1 MSKRLNTEFNE
12 FLEEGSNVVTQH
24 AKPGDRMD
32 RLQHNTP
39 GQGASPEELGGS
51 TTTKPEGDEIGK
63 KASSK
68 MSKSSSKVNS
78 GAKAADGM
86 ARLSGSA
93 PGQSGSVREDEE
105 FEGDEEDLLYEAEE
119 DDEDCDDEKEY
130 DEKEDKKG
138 KKEKKDKTELKAE
151 DFDID
156 VKDDLNA
163 LFHGE
168 ELTEHFM
175 QKAATIFEAAVK
187 AKVVEEV
194 QKFEDL
200 YEQRLIEE
208 IEEISESLE
217 TRVDAHLN
225 YVTDQWLTENEL
237 AVDNGIKT
245 EIAENL
251 MQGLANLFMENN
263 INLPE
268 EDQDLVAEMAS
279 KLDEMEEKLNE
290 QLEINVE
297 LNQEIGSF
305 VKNGIIAEVSE
316 GLAETQKEKLFNLS
330 EGVEF
335 MSEESF
341 RGKIETIKE
350 NYFPK
355 AQSNYVEDLIEKDQ
369 NYYEGP
375 MAAYVEAVSRWSK

>member
-1 MSKRLNTEFNE
+1 MSNVLDTEFDE
-12 FLEEGSNVVTQH
+12 FLEEGNVVTAH
-24 AKPGDRMD
+24 AKPGDRMEK
-32 RLQHNTP
+32 LQHSTP

-51 TTTKPEGDEIGK
+51 STTKPEGDEIGK
-63 KASSK
+63 KASSRMK
-68 MSKSSSKVNS
+68 KSSSKVNA
-78 GAKAADGM
+78 GAKSPDGM
-86 ARLSGSA
+86 ARLQGSA
-93 PGQSGSVREDEE
+93 PGQKGMREEE
-105 FEGDEEDLLYEAEE
+105 ELEDEDLLAEGE
-119 DDEDCDDEKEY
+119 CEDEDEDEDEKE
-130 DEKEDKKG
+130 EKKSS
-138 KKEKKDKTELKAE
+138 KKEKTEMKAE
-151 DFDID
+151 EIEVDIT
-156 VKDDLNA
+156 DDLNA

-168 ELTEHFM
+168 ELSEHFM

-194 QKFEDL
+194 QKFEAL

-208 IEEISESLE
+208 IEEIAESLE
-217 TRVDAHLN
+217 TRVDAHLD
-225 YVTDQWLTENEL
+225 YVAEQWIAENQL
-237 AVDNGIKT
+237 SVDNGIKT

-263 INLPE
+263 IDLPE
-268 EDQDLVAEMAS
+268 EQQDVVAEMAA

-290 QLEINVE
+290 QIEVNVE
-297 LNQEIGSF
+297 LNQEIGSYI
-305 VKNGIIAEVSE
+305 KHGIIAEVSE

-355 AQSNYVEDLIEKDQ
+355 TQSNYVEDLVEKNQDF
-369 NYYEGP
+369 YEGP
-375 MAAYVEAVSRWSK
+375 MAAYVNAVSRWAQ